1 MLSSTTHFS
10 LIDLLFLHCRSFSFL
25 SETLAST
32 VSKIVTPAQQRYS
45 KLAQDDSG
53 DNNATYSVGLG
64 SLQSASLD
72 GFLEE
77 SESEYSIQL
86 SKV

>member
-1 MLSSTTHFS
+1 M
-10 LIDLLFLHCRSFSFL
+10 
-25 SETLAST
+25 
-32 VSKIVTPAQQRYS
+32 SKIVTPAQQRYS

-53 DNNATYSVGLG
+53 DGDDNVSYLGLG

-72 GFLEE
+72 DFVGE
-77 SESEYSIQL
+77 SEIQL